1 MKSRLSLFKTT
12 IMYGAAL
19 LLLISLFACGQ
30 SSGGSSDVPAGGG
43 GGGGGTGGVTV
54 LANPSSITAGGT
66 STITVTVKDSGGNPV
81 ADGTSVTFSLSSNAY
96 GSLSNATV
104 TTAGGVATTTF
115 TAGSTPGSVTITAT
129 SGGASNST
137 SLTIGTVSAGSIQFV
152 SATPKV
158 LGIKGSGQAEISEIK
173 FLVNDSNG
181 APVNGASVSFTMV
194 GPNGGE
200 YIGDIDST
208 PNTASGTTVNG
219 HVSTILHSGTIAG
232 PVNVTASTTVA
243 GGPISTA
250 ATPISIGGG
259 VPSATHFTIAE
270 TKINLEGLNWVNLQ
284 STVSAYLADRF
295 GNYNVLRGTSVSF
308 YAEAGAIDR
317 QGVTGGLE
325 VEGELDSEIAFNQG
339 DTGAANVVFRT
350 QNPMPE
356 DVAPATAGD
365 TVSTTYFGG
374 ENEPFYISGGHTYN
388 PRDGWGTIFAVAK
401 GEEKFLDEN
410 LDGLFTRSYKDDKCP
425 YGNDV
430 VCECDGGTTVAKG
443 VTCPGGE
450 KRSEGFIDLPG
461 DPYYDVNDDGL
472 RDDGQTAG
480 EPFELYIDAIQNGT
494 FDASNGK
501 WDGPDC
507 QTLGCETSKTIWPGH
522 QSFFSGGPRFY
533 PNPDVNNC
541 YNLVT
546 ENAACSAT
554 YASGKFAIAPASI
567 PMGGSYFFRV
577 IVGDIN
583 LNTLQGG
590 TTITVTASPVTTED
604 IVGLFTIITTVTPT
618 VTPAEFTIP
627 DGLSTGPT
635 FFDFTV
641 TIPSGTTTTPTTLTV
656 EVKTPNGTTNTT
668 SITVPII

>member
-19 LLLISLFACGQ
+19 LLLLSLFACGEN
-30 SSGGSSDVPAGGG
+30 SGGSSDVAAAD
-43 GGGGGTGGVTV
+43 GGTGGGAGGITV
-54 LANPSSITAGGT
+54 QADPSTLSANGT
-66 STITVTVKDSGGNPV
+66 STITATVKDSSGNPV

-104 TTAGGVATTTF
+104 TTASGVATTTF

-129 SGGASNST
+129 SEGASNST
-137 SLTIGTVSAGSIQFV
+137 SLTVGTVSAGSIQFV

-158 LGIKGSGQAEISEIK
+158 LGIKGSGQSETSEIK

-181 APVNGASVSFTMV
+181 NPVNGALVSFTMV

-259 VPSATHFTIAE
+259 VPSATHFTITE

-295 GNYNVLRGTSVSF
+295 GNYNVLNGTSVSF

-317 QGVTGGLE
+317 QGITGTTPDTGDDSIAD
-325 VEGELDSEIAFNQG
+325 ELGN
-339 DTGAANVVFRT
+339 TGAANVIFRT

-356 DVAPATAGD
+356 DVAPAA
-365 TVSTTYFGG
+365 
-374 ENEPFYISGGHTYN
+374 NEPFYASGGHIYN
-388 PRDGWGTIFAVAK
+388 PRDGWGSIFAVTK

-410 LDGLFTRSYKDDKCP
+410 LDGLFTRSYKDDRCP

-430 VCECDGGTTVAKG
+430 ICECDGGTTVAQG
-443 VTCPGGE
+443 GTCPVGE

-461 DPYYDVNDDGL
+461 DPFYDVNDDGT

-480 EPFELYIDAIQNGT
+480 KPFELYIDANQNAT
-494 FDASNGK
+494 FDGVNKK

-507 QTLGCETSKTIWPGH
+507 QTLGCEKSKTIWAGH
-522 QSFFSGGPRFY
+522 KIVFSGGPLFY

-541 YNLVT
+541 YTVPGCT
-546 ENAACSAT
+546 T
-554 YASGKFAIAPASI
+554 YDTGLFADAPASI
-567 PMGGSYFFRV
+567 PSGDSGSFRV

-590 TTITVTASPVTTED
+590 TTITVTASAVTTVTVVEG
-604 IVGLFTIITTVTPT
+604 VTTTLTATPT

-641 TIPSGTTTTPTTLTV
+641 NIPAGTTTTSTTITV